1 MTYSLYTRH
10 LGQCLRNGHSMFLT
24 TVSLT
29 FLFFHICMTQ
39 FMLNFMTQFS
49 YICMTQLYGSIMDFM
64 LGALLD
70 NTKA

>member
-1 MTYSLYTRH
+1 
-10 LGQCLRNGHSMFLT
+10 
-24 TVSLT
+24 
-29 FLFFHICMTQ
+29 
-39 FMLNFMTQFS
+39 MLNFMTQFS